1 MERTYFSNQKFS
13 CLYTFLR
20 DSLCKKKKKI
30 HRETI
35 ERFTWINT
43 SSRVYVTFA
52 KLHAWNERSSVDER
66 KGHSIELWTILFRHI
81 HVNSPSFSTV
91 TSLSPRVVR
100 VFPFIRA
107 NLSKNET
114 QKSLLPLRFLS
125 IRFSPLCEMRSTSG
139 RGYPDKDYP
148 NVFQPDRDTNTIL
161 SRILF

>member
-20 DSLCKKKKKI
+20 DSLCKKKKKDSQRNDRTI
-30 HRETI
+30 HVNKHFFEGLRHIRKVACVKRKVVGGRTKG
-35 ERFTWINT
+35 
-43 SSRVYVTFA
+43 TFHRA
-52 KLHAWNERSSVDER
+52 
-66 KGHSIELWTILFRHI
+66 ILFRHI